1 MRKVSSKIAWAYFW
15 KQKEVQAVQIISWIS
30 LVAML
35 VTSAAMISLFSI
47 YNGIES
53 TIKDMYNAFYADLE
67 ITAASGKFFRLE
79 EEQKNKIK
87 EILPENSFYLES
99 LEDLVLLH
107 YEDQQKPVKLKG
119 VDSEWLYSHKLQDYM
134 FSGEAIWN
142 DSYPFPVLMGLS
154 IANDLRLD
162 IFTFLSE
169 PYLYYL
175 ESSTSISSLSALNL
189 PEYALQL
196 NGTFHIQEE
205 FDQSYVLTPLEK
217 AKEIFQLEEQL
228 SAIEINNIKSKKQ
241 LKNIK
246 NNIQNILGEEFNVKD
261 RLEQNPTLY
270 WIMQSEKWAIY
281 AILIMVMAIAS
292 FNMIAS
298 ISMLILEKKQ
308 EVFILRSMGMQDKQ
322 VFWSFFKLGLWITSI
337 GAGLGIILGFL
348 LCLGQIY
355 FGWITFPDGFIAEA
369 FPVKFKAWD
378 FLIVFLSCFI
388 IGSVAAIVPSLTILK
403 EEKAV
408 AQIAKRD

>member
-1 MRKVSSKIAWAYFW
+1 MRKISSKIAWAYFW

-53 TIKDMYNAFYADLE
+53 TIKNMYNAFYSDLE
-67 ITAASGKFFRLE
+67 ITAASGKFFTLK
-79 EEQKNKIK
+79 EEQKSKIK
-87 EILPENSFYLES
+87 EVLPEHSFYLES
-99 LEDLVLLH
+99 IEDLVLLH
-107 YEDQQKPVKLKG
+107 YDDQQKPVKLKG
-119 VDSEWLYSHKLQDYM
+119 VDAAWLQSHKLQDYM
-134 FSGEAIWN
+134 FSGEADWN
-142 DSYPFPVLMGLS
+142 NSYPFPVLMGLS

-162 IFTFLSE
+162 IFTFLTE
-169 PYLYYL
+169 PYLFYL
-175 ESSTSISSLSALNL
+175 DPSTSISGLSALNL
-189 PEYALQL
+189 PEYALQM

-205 FDQSYVLTPLEK
+205 FDQTYVLTPLEK
-217 AKEIFQLEEQL
+217 AKEIFQLEGQL
-228 SAIEINNIKSKKQ
+228 SAIEINKLQSKRQIKKAKTS
-241 LKNIK
+241 
-246 NNIQNILGEEFNVKD
+246 IQEILGEDFIVRD

-298 ISMLILEKKQ
+298 ISMLILEKKH

-322 VFWSFFKLGLWITSI
+322 VFLSFFKLGLWITGI

-348 LCLGQIY
+348 LCLGQMH
-355 FGWITFPDGFIAEA
+355 FGWIAFPDGFIEEA
-369 FPVKFKAWD
+369 FPVKFKIWD
-378 FLIVFLSCFI
+378 FVIVFFSCFI
-388 IGSVAAIVPSLTILK
+388 IGAFAAIVPSLTILK
-403 EEKAV
+403 EEKAMS
-408 AQIAKRD
+408 QIEKRD